1 MERISSVGFSTIFL
15 AIICIGIVLI
25 IAFPPFQALFSSSA
39 VFSIGLLALWIFITF
54 MRNPEFYL
62 KLDVKTIVFVFLTY
76 IFIITYFG
84 GNPVL
89 GNRYLGLASLYLI
102 KTIYDYNRKYIPLL
116 NRFLVKIIFV
126 ITLITLSITTYS
138 LLVNPFISRSIKSSG
153 EYTRQLSSNGIG
165 GYSFIYSMVILFPI
179 VFFLAINGKRGKN
192 RFLLLIFSGMIVF
205 LIVLSNYFTAFFCMI
220 ISLVTIL
227 FFGRTDNKNKY
238 AKFYI
243 LVMLS
248 LLIGLFHKSILSW
261 ILEGMIHVLPDSLT
275 QLRLKELQST
285 LNQFN
290 QIKIATPR
298 WDLMMVS
305 IKTFLDN
312 PVFGL
317 SLSRNRDLFDATIS
331 SGQHSFLI
339 DSFAYLGILL
349 GLIQIIILYK
359 PLMIQFKCKKSR
371 TLVAVVLINFS
382 IIAILNNLTNSI
394 GLFIYFIL
402 PFFIDKIELEKS
414 GRKGII

>member
-1 MERISSVGFSTIFL
+1 
-15 AIICIGIVLI
+15 
-25 IAFPPFQALFSSSA
+25 
-39 VFSIGLLALWIFITF
+39 
-54 MRNPEFYL
+54 
-62 KLDVKTIVFVFLTY
+62 
-76 IFIITYFG
+76 
-84 GNPVL
+84 
-89 GNRYLGLASLYLI
+89 
-102 KTIYDYNRKYIPLL
+102 
-116 NRFLVKIIFV
+116 
-126 ITLITLSITTYS
+126 
-138 LLVNPFISRSIKSSG
+138 
-153 EYTRQLSSNGIG
+153 
-165 GYSFIYSMVILFPI
+165 
-179 VFFLAINGKRGKN
+179 
-192 RFLLLIFSGMIVF
+192 
-205 LIVLSNYFTAFFCMI
+205 
-220 ISLVTIL
+220 
-227 FFGRTDNKNKY
+227 
-238 AKFYI
+238 
-243 LVMLS
+243 MLS